1 VRLDRRSVLVG
12 MAAASTPLAAR
23 AATPE
28 TTAEIPGPL
37 LLEGIAHD
45 GRRLYL
51 GAVAGRNILTLD
63 RGGRPSTLLPESLL
77 GVFGLAAD
85 PKRNRLWAATAL
97 LDEPGR
103 SELVEIDTLRRRA
116 IARHAPPD
124 GNPVAS
130 FGDVALT
137 PDGDVLVSDS
147 KGGAI
152 LRLRR
157 GSKALETVV
166 PAGKMRSPQGMVA
179 TRGRLI
185 VADYSTGLHQV
196 DLATG
201 ASAPIEGANIRGV
214 DALIGWRGDLI
225 AIQNGGAVPRIL
237 RLKFDAAGNP
247 AGGDVLYEGGVLI
260 EPTLGTVVGD
270 HLLFIGRSQWGEA
283 DAKGKV
289 KAGSGPTR
297 VMSLALA

>member
-1 VRLDRRSVLVG
+1 MG
-12 MAAASTPLAAR
+12 AAFAPLAVR

-63 RGGRPSTLLPESLL
+63 RGGRPSMLLQEPLL
-77 GVFGLAAD
+77 GVFGLSAD

-97 LDEPGR
+97 LEEPGR
-103 SELVEIDTLRRRA
+103 SELVEIDTVRRRV
-116 IARHAPPD
+116 IAHYAPPG
-124 GNPVAS
+124 GNPTAS

-152 LRLRR
+152 FRLRP
-157 GSKALETVV
+157 GGKALETVV
-166 PAGKMRSPQGMVA
+166 ASGRLRSPQGMVV
-179 TRGRLI
+179 RNGRLI
-185 VADYSTGLHQV
+185 VADYSTGLHRV

-225 AIQNGGAVPRIL
+225 AIQNGGAAPRIL
-237 RLKFDAAGNP
+237 RLKFDPAGHP

-260 EPTLGTVVGD
+260 EPTLGTLVGER
-270 HLLFIGRSQWGEA
+270 LLFIGRSQWGEA
-283 DAKGKV
+283 DAKGQV
-289 KAGSGPTR
+289 KAGAGPTR